1 MDDYRNMDKAEI
13 DELKRVLKKYIQK
26 LRKNKLK
33 LKQTREVITQ
43 FLNKKI
49 D

>member
-33 LKQTREVITQ
+33 LRQTREVIAQ